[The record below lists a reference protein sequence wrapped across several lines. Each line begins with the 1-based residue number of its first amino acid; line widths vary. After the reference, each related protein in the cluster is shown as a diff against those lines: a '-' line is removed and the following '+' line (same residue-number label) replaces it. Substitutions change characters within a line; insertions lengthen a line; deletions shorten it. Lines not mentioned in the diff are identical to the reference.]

1 MKKTTFIK
9 TMLTT
14 LILTT
19 AHSVLADDAL
29 FKVAVIKGAVGT
41 LDITKGEVESGI
53 KKLTASKKRKD
64 LYANKMNLCVAYLQ
78 TAHNAKSEL
87 VCTEAINSFKG
98 ITSTSPRVQYLSSL
112 NYSNRGVARY
122 KTNQLNAALTDFEH
136 AVLIDNNPITASN
149 LRRIKLLL
157 PVDSTENSTALSD

>member
-14 LILTT
+14 ILLGTT
-19 AHSVLADDAL
+19 HSALADDAL

-41 LDITKGEVESGI
+41 LDITQGEVESGI

-64 LYANKMNLCVAYLQ
+64 IYANKMNLCVAYLQ
-78 TAHNAKSEL
+78 TSHNAKSEL
-87 VCTEAINSFKG
+87 ACTEAINSLKG
-98 ITSTSPRVQYLSSL
+98 ITSPRVQYLSSL

-122 KTNQLNAALTDFEH
+122 KTNQLNAALTDFEQ

-149 LRRIKLLL
+149 LKRIKLLL
-157 PVDSTENSTALSD
+157 LADSTDNSATLSD